1 MRIVQYSLEQLIVS
15 VLQQLIEVRR
25 VRWTEAASQRAGA
38 DDTES
43 AIDGFLIVL
52 WAYYNCDTSTIRV
65 RFDYNSSAIQ
75 HPTRS
80 YVLSSNNEHVNS
92 FPLL

>member
-25 VRWTEAASQRAGA
+25 VRWTEAASQLVGA
-38 DDTES
+38 DDTEW

-52 WAYYNCDTSTIRV
+52 E
-65 RFDYNSSAIQ
+65 
-75 HPTRS
+75 
-80 YVLSSNNEHVNS
+80 VLVAVVQSI
-92 FPLL
+92 

>member
-25 VRWTEAASQRAGA
+25 VRWTEA
-38 DDTES
+38 DDTEW

-52 WAYYNCDTSTIRV
+52 E
-65 RFDYNSSAIQ
+65 
-75 HPTRS
+75 
-80 YVLSSNNEHVNS
+80 VLVAVVQSI
-92 FPLL
+92 